1 MLRIAKSLD
10 GLVESINA
18 LKKIHRFAAL
28 VTDEKLQE
36 LLSKSSDKKLAKRAS
51 IVGSHASPDYARAL
65 LAATIREIQKISDLA
80 DVETEFPEMVPPTE
94 EAPEAEAPAEGGE
107 DEAPAEL
114 APISVPAEALL
125 PEPEVEVAV
134 EGEGVELVHAE
145 DSKLYM
151 VLPNSTVLK
160 LSDASP
166 EEAKVAMA
174 LLKQAK
180 STSNPR
186 KPLPASQR

>member
-1 MLRIAKSLD
+1 MLRTAKSLD
-10 GLVESINA
+10 GLVESINV
-18 LKKIHRFAAL
+18 LKKVHRFAAL
-28 VTDEKLQE
+28 VTDEKLQQ

-80 DVETEFPEMVPPTE
+80 DVETDFPEMVPPTE
-94 EAPEAEAPAEGGE
+94 EAPAKGGEEAPVVSEEAPA
-107 DEAPAEL
+107 A
-114 APISVPAEALL
+114 PAEALL
-125 PEPEVEVAV
+125 AEPEVEVAV

-166 EEAKVAMA
+166 EEAKVAVA

-180 STSNPR
+180 STSNPSQ
-186 KPLPASQR
+186 PTPAVQR

>member
-1 MLRIAKSLD
+1 MLRTAKSLD

-18 LKKIHRFAAL
+18 LKKVHRFAAL

-36 LLSKSSDKKLAKRAS
+36 LLSKSSDQKLAKRAS

-80 DVETEFPEMVPPTE
+80 DVETDFPEMVPPTE
-94 EAPEAEAPAEGGE
+94 EAPAEGGE
-107 DEAPAEL
+107 EAPVVSEEAPA
-114 APISVPAEALL
+114 AVPAEALL
-125 PEPEVEVAV
+125 AEPEVEVAV

-180 STSNPR
+180 STSNPSQ
-186 KPLPASQR
+186 PIPAVQR